1 MKALLGAVVFAFALL
16 TPSGSAVGQSSSA
29 SSKAATKKPEGT
41 FAVELVKALDSR
53 KVHEGDEV
61 EAKLTGGIT
70 LPDGTWLPRGAS
82 VLGHV
87 TGAEARS
94 KGAAESSLEIVFDSI
109 VGPGGAKTAIH
120 GVVLAAAP
128 NPSPQTDGA
137 DAASNI
143 YTHLNGSTTAAVV
156 NDQRVETVPKLNDE
170 SRGVLGIEN
179 LNLRPDGEFTSGG
192 KEVKLQ
198 SGIRLLLS
206 VTLQ

>member
-1 MKALLGAVVFAFALL
+1 MKAFAGAVVIAFALL
-16 TPSGSAVGQSSSA
+16 TPSGSAAGQSSAA
-29 SSKAATKKPEGT
+29 SSKTATKKPEGT
-41 FAVELVKALDSR
+41 FTVELVKALDS
-53 KVHEGDEV
+53 KNVHEGDEV

-70 LPDGTWLPRGAS
+70 LPDGTSLRRDAR

-87 TGAEARS
+87 TEANARS
-94 KGAAESSLEIVFDSI
+94 KGAAQSSLEIVFDSL
-109 VGPGGAKTAIH
+109 VAPAGAKTAIH

-128 NPSPQTDGA
+128 NPSPQTDGS

-156 NDQRVETVPKLNDE
+156 NDQRVETVPILNDK
-170 SRGVLGIEN
+170 SRGVLGIED
-179 LNLRPDGEFTSGG
+179 LSLRPDGVFTSGG
-192 KEVKLQ
+192 KEVKLR